1 MKRFITWVCSFLLVL
16 HCALAQTAPSKPKEV
31 SGRKTWVVAVSIPK
45 DLDNPL
51 KILVGEKLHETR
63 LYRRS
68 IGKPIQVDSTG
79 IVRGV
84 KLIKDDEGKD
94 AYQNLFISKIPE
106 GVHESLII
114 LVPNPKDAE
123 GLRFKSKVIDLL
135 KFKKGGC
142 LYVNLVKTKLGI
154 TIGDYKKVIQPGGM
168 EFINPLGN
176 KDNDILPVQ
185 FFYEIPNKEDQKWK
199 LMTSSKMAIY
209 KSRREICVFYYNEK
223 IKNIDFRGIPF
234 ITPPARKSKK

>member
-1 MKRFITWVCSFLLVL
+1 MNIVITWVCSFLLTL
-16 HCALAQTAPSKPKEV
+16 DCALAQTAPSKPKEV
-31 SGRKTWVVAVSIPK
+31 SGRKTWVVATSVPK
-45 DLDNPL
+45 DVDNPL

-63 LYRRS
+63 LYMRS

-84 KLIKDDEGKD
+84 KLTKDDEGKD
-94 AYQNLFISKIPE
+94 AYQNLFISTIPE
-106 GVHESLII
+106 GVHEALII
-114 LVPNPKDAE
+114 LVPNPEDAE
-123 GLRFKSKVIDLL
+123 GLRFKSKVIDLS

-142 LYVNLVKTKLGI
+142 LYVNLVRTKLGI
-154 TIGDYKKVIQPGGM
+154 TIGEHKKVIPPGGM

-185 FFYEIPNKEDQKWK
+185 FFYEIPNEKNGEWK

-223 IKNIDFRGIPF
+223 IKNVDFRGIPF
-234 ITPPARKSKK
+234 ITPPPPKPKR